1 MNALKLSVGFKDKKE
16 LVITFQLHKKHFIT
30 ANVNVN
36 VQQMYAAFKVIRA
49 LKAAES
55 VWGSYYALPISAGLA
70 LAPKTKIYR
79 RLEKNYVW
87 I

>member
-1 MNALKLSVGFKDKKE
+1 
-16 LVITFQLHKKHFIT
+16 
-30 ANVNVN
+30 
-36 VQQMYAAFKVIRA
+36 MYAAFKVIRA